1 MDTKR
6 IVLWIVIAIL
16 AIVVIYVAFFKGGS
30 GIGQSAVSSAGQV
43 AKSSYSSGMVGGC

>member
-16 AIVVIYVAFFKGGS
+16 AIVVIYVAFFRGGS
-30 GIGQSAVSSAGQV
+30 SGQIISSAGQV
-43 AKSSYSSGMVGGC
+43 VKSSYSSGMVGGC